1 MTPKFEA
8 IFHNIKVTGGDV
20 TTCNL
25 DSLTIEECHT
35 LLALTYI
42 KLDEVDAIVDDPDST
57 QEEYDEAFHTQWCYD
72 NLAGA
77 LSKRV
82 A

>member
-20 TTCNL
+20 IACNL
-25 DSLTIEECHT
+25 DSLSQEECHT

-42 KLDEVDAIVDDPDST
+42 ALDEVDAIVDDPEST
-57 QEEYDEAFHTQWCYD
+57 QDAYDEAFHTQWCLS
-72 NLAGA
+72 NLAEA
-77 LSKRV
+77 LGKRV